1 MYARIGKVSANTVTR
16 GATLL
21 DIEDC
26 LRQVMAI
33 QGALGASLIDYPS
46 GSTIGAAGRGPNGH
60 DDFTAAGTANLVH
73 ATVDTAAFATVGEPG
88 HVEDI
93 VITAGNG
100 YHVVHLLSSDIGRR
114 LVLYLWLDR
123 ILGNLA
129 MTQLSIRSI
138 SEQLV
143 NA

>member
-1 MYARIGKVSANTVTR
+1 MPGMQARIGKVSANTVTR
-16 GATLL
+16 GANVLN
-21 DIEDC
+21 IEDC

-46 GSTIGAAGRGPNGH
+46 GSTIGAAGRGPNG
-60 DDFTAAGTANLVH
+60 GTAHLVH
-73 ATVDTAAFATVGEPG
+73 ATVDTAAFATIGEPG

-100 YHVVHLLSSDIGRR
+100 YHVVHLLSSGIGRR

-123 ILGNLA
+123 MLGNLA
-129 MTQLSIRSI
+129 MTQMSIRSI

>member
-1 MYARIGKVSANTVTR
+1 MLS
-16 GATLL
+16 
-21 DIEDC
+21 IEDC

-46 GSTIGAAGRGPNGH
+46 GSTIGAAGRGPIGA
-60 DDFTAAGTANLVH
+60 DDPTAKSPAHLVH

-100 YHVVHLLSSDIGRR
+100 YHVVRLLQSGIGGR

-123 ILGNLA
+123 LHGNLA
-129 MTQLSIRSI
+129 MTQMSLRNI

-143 NA
+143 TK